1 MATFK
6 VQDGTPIRW
15 AEPTA
20 SPTPD
25 NNLSLNA
32 LATVVGRQG
41 VKQDLG
47 ATRAEIFGFRFK
59 TDFTTNPTAGDLVRL
74 FIGFSE
80 DNTNFAG
87 ELTGTDAAFS
97 DTDIM
102 KHLSEL
108 RPLVVDA
115 STAAQ
120 QVVGKFRATARYCAP
135 VVFNATGIAFVTGDD
150 EHEFV
155 IWPIEGVS
163 A

>member
-25 NNLSLNA
+25 QNLSLNGM
-32 LATVVGRQG
+32 LTVVGRQG

-47 ATRAEIFGFRFK
+47 ATRAEIFGFRFR
-59 TDFTTNPTAGDLVRL
+59 TDFATNPTAGDLVRL

-87 ELTGTDAAFS
+87 DLAGTDSAFS
-97 DTDIM
+97 DTDVL

-108 RPLVVDA
+108 RPLVADA
-115 STAAQ
+115 STVSQ
-120 QVVGKFRATARYCAP
+120 QVVGKFRATSRYCAP
-135 VVFNATGIAFVTGDD
+135 VVFNATTVSFSAVDD
-150 EHEFV
+150 DHEFV
-155 IWPIEGVS
+155 IWPIEGIS